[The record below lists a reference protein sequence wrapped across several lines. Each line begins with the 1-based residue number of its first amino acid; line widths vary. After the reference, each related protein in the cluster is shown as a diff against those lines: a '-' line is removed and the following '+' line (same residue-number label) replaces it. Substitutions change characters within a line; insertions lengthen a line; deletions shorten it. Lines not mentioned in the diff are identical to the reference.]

1 MKSRLASLLRVGV
14 LWMLIL
20 VGGSGSRSGCYAFL
34 PTQNYCATSRLR
46 RTNELYALHRGEKND
61 SQVQRTILSLVLGT
75 LALVSPS
82 IVAPSINAAWAL
94 TEAQLLV
101 DDVWR
106 EVTRQFVDPTFH
118 GQGEEKWRALRL
130 KTVQQVAS
138 VSPDE
143 PAPVYEA
150 IRTMLATLGDP
161 YTRFLTPEQYAA
173 LASYARGDNNE
184 NSGGIGV
191 SLLAD
196 PRSGKA
202 VVVNTVPDGPAE
214 KAGIMPGDLIDSVDG
229 ETLSQV
235 TAEVVA
241 AKCRGEIGSTVQ
253 VSVVRPPEKASRAVT
268 LTRASV
274 QSNPLQISTFRSTS
288 SSSIVGLITLKN
300 FNQQTVRQ
308 LVEALEQKPLAASQI
323 LVLDLRANAGGYM
336 PAGVDVAK
344 LFLQPQARVISEVD
358 RTGRSTIC
366 INDGVGSDAKRPLYI
381 LVDERTAS
389 ASEILAAALQ
399 DNHRAT
405 IVADNTV
412 QHTFGKG
419 RIQNVQELFDGSG
432 IAVTKAKY
440 VTPLGKDIQGV
451 GVIPD
456 KHSATCGR
464 QDSANI
470 CLQDIL

>member
-1 MKSRLASLLRVGV
+1 MP
-14 LWMLIL
+14 
-20 VGGSGSRSGCYAFL
+20 F
-34 PTQNYCATSRLR
+34 
-46 RTNELYALHRGEKND
+46 
-61 SQVQRTILSLVLGT
+61 QVNLQRTILSLILGA
-75 LALVSPS
+75 LALASPWT
-82 IVAPSINAAWAL
+82 VAPSTTSIAVIQNAAWAL
-94 TEAQLLV
+94 TESQLLV

-150 IRTMLATLGDP
+150 IRAMLATLGDP
-161 YTRFLTPEQYAA
+161 YTRFLTPEQYSA
-173 LASYARGDNNE
+173 LASYARGDTPQNR
-184 NSGGIGV
+184 GGIGV

-196 PRSGKA
+196 SRSGKI
-202 VVVNTVPDGPAE
+202 VVVDTVPNGPA
-214 KAGIMPGDLIDSVDG
+214 KNAGIMPGDLIESVGG
-229 ETLSQV
+229 EILSQA
-235 TAEVVA
+235 TAEIVA

-253 VSVVRPPEKASRAVT
+253 VSVLRPPEKVARVVSI
-268 LTRASV
+268 TRASV
-274 QSNPLQISTFRSTS
+274 VSNPFEVSTFRSTS
-288 SSSIVGLITLKN
+288 SSSIVGLVTLKS
-300 FNQQTVRQ
+300 FNQQTARQ
-308 LVEALEQKPLAASQI
+308 LIEALERKPLTAAKI
-323 LVLDLRANAGGYM
+323 LVLDLRANVGGYM

-344 LFLQPQARVISEVD
+344 LFLQPQARVISEED
-358 RTGRSTIC
+358 RSGRSTIY
-366 INDGVGSDAKRPLYI
+366 INDGVGSDTKRPLYI

-405 IVADNTV
+405 IVADNAV

-440 VTPLGKDIQGV
+440 ATPLGKDIQGV
-451 GVIPD
+451 GIIPD

-464 QDSANI
+464 QDSAAT